1 MLQNLLI
8 SLHILEHLW
17 FGGLTIFFDWG
28 IKSQID
34 AMIKIRKDNL
44 LSSTSIFLNIVA
56 ASNNLYAIIDNKV
69 AMKLDQ
75 IMVSSGTGWTLKLSG
90 TGFTFGIKGTVVDVP
105 SLTTSQAGGTFNTG
119 STVSTMMPT
128 ILHPLYITH

>member
-1 MLQNLLI
+1 MLQKLI
-8 SLHILEHLW
+8 SLLILEHLW
-17 FGGLTIFFDWG
+17 FGGLHYFDWG

-75 IMVSSGTGWTLKLSG
+75 IMVSFWNRLDIEIIWNRFYNLG
-90 TGFTFGIKGTVVDVP
+90 
-105 SLTTSQAGGTFNTG
+105 
-119 STVSTMMPT
+119 
-128 ILHPLYITH
+128 